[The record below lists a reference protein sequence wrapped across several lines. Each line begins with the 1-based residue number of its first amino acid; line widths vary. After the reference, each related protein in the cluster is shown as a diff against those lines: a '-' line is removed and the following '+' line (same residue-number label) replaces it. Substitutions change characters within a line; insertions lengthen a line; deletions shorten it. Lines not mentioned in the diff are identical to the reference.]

1 MARIKKILIVDNE
14 PSAEDELT
22 TTFQREGFEVT
33 TLLNGHNFIGT
44 IRKILPDLIIL
55 DIQMG
60 KQDGLQFCKEL
71 KSIEDLKHI
80 PVIIVYASV
89 KLRTSS
95 TVEHG
100 AECTMV
106 RPFEISYLTEKA
118 RELTSKT

>member
-1 MARIKKILIVDNE
+1 MKKILIVDNE
-14 PSAEDELT
+14 PTTQDELT
-22 TTFQREGFEVT
+22 TTFRKEGFEVA
-33 TLLNGHNFIGT
+33 TLPNGQNFIGT
-44 IRKILPDLIIL
+44 IREILPDLIIL
-55 DIQMG
+55 DIQLG
-60 KQDGLQFCKEL
+60 KQDGLQLCKEL
-71 KSIEDLKHI
+71 KSIQDLKHI

-106 RPFEISYLTEKA
+106 RPFEISYLTEKV